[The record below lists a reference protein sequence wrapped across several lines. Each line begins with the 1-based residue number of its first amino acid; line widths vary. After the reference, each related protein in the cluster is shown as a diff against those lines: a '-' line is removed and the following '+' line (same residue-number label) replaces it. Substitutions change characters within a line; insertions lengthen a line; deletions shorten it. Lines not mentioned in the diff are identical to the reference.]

1 MVCLDMK
8 TILILRSILYYD
20 AEVDWSRYTSI
31 PIIILQEMEQSG
43 TEEFPYEGDNPEY
56 NYIRMY
62 KTLMIHRLINKM
74 NCENASLKAIKIMS
88 EHCFELLTRD
98 DVILF

>member
-43 TEEFPYEGDNPEY
+43 TEEFPYKGDKPEY
-56 NYIRMY
+56 DYIRMY
-62 KTLMIHRLINKM
+62 ETLMIHRLINKI
-74 NCENASLKAIKIMS
+74 NCETASLKATKIMT
-88 EHCFELLTRD
+88 EHGLELLTRD

>member
-43 TEEFPYEGDNPEY
+43 TEEFPYEGDKPEY
-56 NYIRMY
+56 DYISMY

>member
-20 AEVDWSRYTSI
+20 AEDDWSRYTSI
-31 PIIILQEMEQSG
+31 PISILQEMEQSG
-43 TEEFPYEGDNPEY
+43 TEEFPYEGDKPEY
-56 NYIRMY
+56 DYIRMY
-62 KTLMIHRLINKM
+62 KTLMIHRLTNKM
-74 NCENASLKAIKIMS
+74 NCENASLKATKIMS
-88 EHCFELLTRD
+88 EHSFELLTRD

>member
-8 TILILRSILYYD
+8 TILILRSILHYD

-43 TEEFPYEGDNPEY
+43 TEEFPYEGDKPEY
-56 NYIRMY
+56 DYIRMY
-62 KTLMIHRLINKM
+62 KTLIIHRMINKM
-74 NCENASLKAIKIMS
+74 DCESSLKATKIMS
-88 EHCFELLTRD
+88 EHSFELLTRD